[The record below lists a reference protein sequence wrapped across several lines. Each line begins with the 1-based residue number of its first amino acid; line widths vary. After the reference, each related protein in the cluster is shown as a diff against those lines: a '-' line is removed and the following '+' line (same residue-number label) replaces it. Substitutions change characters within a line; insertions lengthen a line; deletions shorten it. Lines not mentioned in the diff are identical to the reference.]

1 MIDQKQLFVPS
12 KRIVA
17 LTTAS
22 AATMLALVLTASLP
36 ATAPAAEASENK
48 FPSFVTVKKL
58 VEKTLSSDRHYRSG
72 DLLSQSQTA
81 GVLAQLKSSG
91 WEVTQSRELLARVP
105 SDEEF
110 LVRELRTPKGLVMMR
125 QIAGLKDGFDRID
138 RLSRIPNGPQLIAQL
153 IEGPDGYKLIAYLT
167 ETRGGKE
174 LGQMLDRT
182 PSEGNFNEPTGRIY
196 TEKQLLA
203 ELQRLHTAEK
213 KKSSD

>member
-1 MIDQKQLFVPS
+1 VIDQKQLFARNARMAALN
-12 KRIVA
+12 KAFAATLLALLLTGVA
-17 LTTAS
+17 ATAS
-22 AATMLALVLTASLP
+22 AADGNNT
-36 ATAPAAEASENK
+36 K
-48 FPSFVTVKKL
+48 FPSFASVKKL
-58 VEKTLSSDRHYRSG
+58 VEKTLSGDRHYRSG
-72 DLLSQSQTA
+72 DLLSQSQA
-81 GVLAQLKSSG
+81 AAVLAQLKSNG

-125 QIAGLKDGFDRID
+125 QIAGMKDGFDRID

-182 PSEGNFNEPTGRIY
+182 PGDGNFNEPTGRIY

-203 ELQRLHTAEK
+203 ELQRLHTAENK
-213 KKSSD
+213 KPSD